1 MLSMLAGV
9 PFLVAAVSVE
19 SPWLCVVLLMGA
31 RLFNDSALAGYM
43 SLPTEL
49 SPRHLGAIWG
59 CMSTFG
65 SLGGMA
71 ATMLSGF
78 VVTATGNW
86 ALPFYT
92 GAAAI
97 LIAALVMAI
106 GVSAQPLFLDQV
118 ARLQTVRPEP
128 PSTSLR
134 AGSGSAQDRP
144 VGG

>member
-1 MLSMLAGV
+1 
-9 PFLVAAVSVE
+9 
-19 SPWLCVVLLMGA
+19 MGA

-71 ATMLSGF
+71 ATMLAGF
-78 VVTATGNW
+78 MVTATGNW

-92 GAAAI
+92 GACAI
-97 LIAALVMAI
+97 LVAAVVMAV

-118 ARLQTVRPEP
+118 AKLQAVRPEP
-128 PSTSLR
+128 VE
-134 AGSGSAQDRP
+134 G
-144 VGG
+144 